1 MICASESGMKTF
13 RLIALA
19 VAAGTAFSALA
30 QMPTPDD
37 VRAVSRQTSD
47 ALKAVSAQRLKEHI
61 GRTKDNTVA
70 RHNAVRVAQDLA
82 GGNLPA
88 GATFTWYA
96 VPPLS
101 NIQRLP
107 DQYPVDGKAAAP
119 LRIVAC
125 RDEFEPASFE
135 LYPFADAQK
144 VVIRPGDLKAE
155 GGAVIKADKVD
166 VKVVKVWYQDGNGWY
181 SYFNDT
187 GLKLCPD
194 LLLNDENLVKVDTE
208 KKANF
213 IRVNLDGRDDY
224 VWISPPPE
232 IDPGFGTAS
241 EPVRDAATLQ
251 PVSLKAGEFKQ
262 FMVTVR
268 VDANAKPGLYRGEIA
283 VASEGAYAAKIP
295 VVLRVLPFLLP
306 QPKTYYDTSADFY
319 SMLYCNPGY
328 DRFFAAT
335 GNDAEAAKAKVYRKL
350 KDQFDHNVIYPL
362 YYGLWNGY
370 ANLAGVERDLGMAKE
385 IGMRLDP
392 FFEAYSCYGGDKGSR
407 YFEVKRRATI
417 ADKEFRRIL
426 GHGNIYPAGGEEPGP
441 ASVVASRNGW
451 RIAHELGNLVLCNG
465 GDRRHY
471 SGYADDFRVG
481 GGFASK
487 DQADFMHRIK
497 GKIGNYAGPHT
508 GPENPDYMRRMHG
521 LNLYKKDYDMMY
533 NYGYFE
539 GEWNDLRGACYRIT
553 LVYETRD
560 GFIDTLPWEGIREGL
575 DDIRYATLLKQLA
588 ERAVEEGRQKDVTKY
603 YAGRK
608 ALQFLAN
615 LDEETCDL
623 PAARLEMINHI
634 LALDKLLGGVT
645 K

>member
-1 MICASESGMKTF
+1 MKAPT
-13 RLIALA
+13 RLRTVALA
-19 VAAGTAFSALA
+19 AALAATGAAALA
-30 QMPTPDD
+30 QAPSRRDLD
-37 VRAVSRQTSD
+37 AVFRDSSKIEKSISNA
-47 ALKAVSAQRLKEHI
+47 ALKKHLASTGKNGA
-61 GRTKDNTVA
+61 GRY
-70 RHNAVRVAQDLA
+70 NALRVAQDLA
-82 GGNLPA
+82 GRDLDA
-88 GATFTWYA
+88 RATFVWYA

-101 NIQRLP
+101 NIQRLA
-107 DQYPVDGKAAAP
+107 DQFPIDGKVCAP
-119 LRIVAC
+119 LRLVAC
-125 RDEFEPASFE
+125 RDEFEPASFQ
-135 LYPFADAQK
+135 LYPFADAGK
-144 VVIRPGDLKAE
+144 VVIKAGDLKTAD
-155 GGAVIKADKVD
+155 GAVIKAGKVD
-166 VKVVKVWYQDGNGWY
+166 VKVVKIWYQDGNGWY

-213 IRVNLDGRDDY
+213 IRVSLDGRDDY
-224 VWISPPPE
+224 VWISPPHE

-268 VDANAKPGLYRGEIA
+268 VDADAKPGLYRGDITVSA
-283 VASEGAYAAKIP
+283 EGAYAAKVP
-295 VVLRVLPFLLP
+295 VALRVLPFILP

-319 SMLYCNPGY
+319 AMLYCNPGY
-328 DRFFAAT
+328 NGFFTAT
-335 GNDAEAAKAKVYRKL
+335 GNDAEAAKAKVRRKL
-350 KDQFDHNVIYPL
+350 KDQFDHNVVYPL

-370 ANLAGVERDLGMAKE
+370 ANLAGVERDLGIAKE

-392 FFEAYSCYGGDKGSR
+392 FFEAYSCFGGDKGTR
-407 YFEVKRRATI
+407 YYEVKRKATI

-451 RIAHELGNLVLCNG
+451 KIAHELGNLVLCNG

-471 SGYADDFRVG
+471 SGYADDLRVG

-588 ERAVEEGRQKDVTKY
+588 ERAVEEGRQKDIAKY

-623 PAARLEMINHI
+623 AEARLETIRHI
-634 LALDKLLGGVT
+634 LALDKILGGA
-645 K
+645 KK